1 MRTRFGVVVFA
12 IALVVLAGAA
22 AVRGKGD
29 ATIAR
34 APAFNGAELGAPAGH
49 VTAL

>member
-12 IALVVLAGAA
+12 IALVVLVSAA

-34 APAFNGAELGAPAGH
+34 AVSTAGSNRR
-49 VTAL
+49 